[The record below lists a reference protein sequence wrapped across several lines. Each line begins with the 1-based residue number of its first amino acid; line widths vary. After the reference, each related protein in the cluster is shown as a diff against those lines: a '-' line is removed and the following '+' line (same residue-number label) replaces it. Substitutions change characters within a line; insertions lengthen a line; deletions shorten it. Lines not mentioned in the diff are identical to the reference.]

1 MNISN
6 VTGAVPASDLKE
18 HATLAPTY
26 VQDCTIIQSHCGFQL
41 ETPTHNHKLVFA
53 RTLENQQHSTNYIHR
68 LLVTTSCLP
77 HRAPPTDWDCSN
89 TKKCI
94 Q

>member
-26 VQDCTIIQSHCGFQL
+26 VQDCTIIQSL
-41 ETPTHNHKLVFA
+41 WVSPTHNHKLVFA

-68 LLVTTSCLP
+68 LLVTTSCLH
-77 HRAPPTDWDCSN
+77 HRAPPTGWDCS
-89 TKKCI
+89 
-94 Q
+94 